1 MFIAIPERRPQMEL
15 QHHHHIPISPR
26 CMLIDLADSES
37 RVTRH
42 GSMDSSLCQLR
53 AVDTSALQGRS
64 NSDPSKH
71 SKYFIEIRS
80 YWIIGREHLHLV
92 HLVLKK
98 QHNYDSSYLNHKD
111 WEKNRKRI
119 KQNRPIAAGRL
130 SLGLA
135 ATART

>member
-1 MFIAIPERRPQMEL
+1 MEL
-15 QHHHHIPISPR
+15 QHHHHIPINPR

-53 AVDTSALQGRS
+53 AVDTSALQGKS
-64 NSDPSKH
+64 NNDPSKD

-80 YWIIGREHLHLV
+80 YSYWIIGPEHLHLV
-92 HLVLKK
+92 HLVLMK
-98 QHNYDSSYLNHKD
+98 QHKHNYDSSYLNHKD

-119 KQNRPIAAGRL
+119 KKSRPIAAGML